1 MEDND
6 YMFDD
11 DFEFK
16 DEPVQN
22 IKNDEEQIIQ
32 NNNAVENNVN
42 SMESIPTNETIIENQ
57 PQPYIENINVN
68 EPADFNVEVK
78 QPDLHIENDNINVF
92 ESINND
98 ANDAEIMPINN
109 EFTVETNNEGTLN
122 DVPDYSL
129 LGAVEIEPDTVNSND
144 SNVLP
149 EYEVKE
155 EVSFEEIP
163 SNFEIEPDDN
173 QKEEVISE
181 FEINEEPSQID
192 YQTVN
197 EEPVNVV
204 EPEPVQTNEDIALN
218 QEINNTEINEIE
230 NQEEVIQGEEINIME
245 EPVELSD
252 TNNNQDSIV
261 DEEPIVKKKNL
272 SIKLPK
278 IKLNNDQLFMII
290 MIVIIG
296 ASIFLLPYIRE
307 FFNK

>member
-16 DEPVQN
+16 DEPIQN
-22 IKNDEEQIIQ
+22 IKSEEEQIIQ
-32 NNNAVENNVN
+32 NNNVVENSIN
-42 SMESIPTNETIIENQ
+42 SVESIPTNETIIENQ
-57 PQPYIENINVN
+57 PQPYTENINVN
-68 EPADFNVEVK
+68 EPTQFNMEVNGP
-78 QPDLHIENDNINVF
+78 QPYIENNNTNAFENV
-92 ESINND
+92 NNNV
-98 ANDAEIMPINN
+98 NDAEIMPIDN
-109 EFTVETNNEGTLN
+109 EFTVDTNDEGTLN

-155 EVSFEEIP
+155 EVQISEIP
-163 SNFEIEPDDN
+163 SNFEIEPNDN
-173 QKEEVISE
+173 QKEDVISE

-192 YQTVN
+192 YQNINN
-197 EEPVNVV
+197 EMINVV
-204 EPEPVQTNEDIALN
+204 EQEPVQTNENIVLN
-218 QEINNTEINEIE
+218 QEINNTEINGLD
-230 NQEEVIQGEEINIME
+230 NQEEVIQNEEINIIE

-272 SIKLPK
+272 TIKIPK
-278 IKLNNDQLFMII
+278 IKLNSDQKFILILI
-290 MIVIIG
+290 IVI
-296 ASIFLLPYIRE
+296 AVSIFLLPYIRE